1 MLVIRLSF
9 CDKLLIPYIEFFC
22 SSCLLSPS
30 TCIHKDLEPV
40 SWLPKGFSS
49 VGAFESKLIFFN
61 SFSMWLSS
69 SVFSKIVALSS
80 EISLFFSDKSLFFK
94 SFILEISSEYDE
106 IWMFSL
112 STSWNNEKKTAVSK
126 LEAKNEDL
134 EEKLD
139 SYSTKIDELEAE
151 NVSLINQIE
160 LKDSLIRNHQL
171 EQEKQEINL
180 KDLNKTINKLKD
192 ENKTLSEIKEK
203 LENTVKDLN
212 SKISES
218 KSQIEDCNQQIL
230 ELKTQIKDLEK
241 QKEEAL
247 SKFFSSEKAL
257 KDLQEIHKSLEDQNT
272 ALIDQQEL
280 YEKNKKKTLENEY
293 FEQDFELS

>member
-1 MLVIRLSF
+1 M
-9 CDKLLIPYIEFFC
+9 
-22 SSCLLSPS
+22 
-30 TCIHKDLEPV
+30 
-40 SWLPKGFSS
+40 
-49 VGAFESKLIFFN
+49 
-61 SFSMWLSS
+61 
-69 SVFSKIVALSS
+69 
-80 EISLFFSDKSLFFK
+80 
-94 SFILEISSEYDE
+94 
-106 IWMFSL
+106 
-112 STSWNNEKKTAVSK
+112 NNEKKTAVSK

-192 ENKTLSEIKEK
+192 ENKTLSEIKDYKEK

>member
-112 STSWNNEKKTAVSK
+112 STSWNNEFFWLSSK
-126 LEAKNEDL
+126 DFVFSSAAFSNECFCWFSISW
-134 EEKLD
+134 D
-139 SYSTKIDELEAE
+139 SSCSVFIWFFSDVCLIFSMFCLR
-151 NVSLINQIE
+151 SLFFCSSSSIFNWF
-160 LKDSLIRNHQL
+160 
-171 EQEKQEINL
+171 
-180 KDLNKTINKLKD
+180 
-192 ENKTLSEIKEK
+192 
-203 LENTVKDLN
+203 
-212 SKISES
+212 
-218 KSQIEDCNQQIL
+218 IEDVWFRSC
-230 ELKTQIKDLEK
+230 
-241 QKEEAL
+241 
-247 SKFFSSEKAL
+247 
-257 KDLQEIHKSLEDQNT
+257 
-272 ALIDQQEL
+272 
-280 YEKNKKKTLENEY
+280 
-293 FEQDFELS
+293 